1 MNFQNVSNRA
11 SQIGLILTK
20 PFCFKKD
27 DLGWRAGGGGSE
39 QALCQGQ
46 YSLMNMSTGHCP
58 EYLLFSVKVDI
69 DL

>member
-46 YSLMNMSTGHCP
+46 YSLMNMSRVFAFLCQGRH
-58 EYLLFSVKVDI
+58 
-69 DL
+69 